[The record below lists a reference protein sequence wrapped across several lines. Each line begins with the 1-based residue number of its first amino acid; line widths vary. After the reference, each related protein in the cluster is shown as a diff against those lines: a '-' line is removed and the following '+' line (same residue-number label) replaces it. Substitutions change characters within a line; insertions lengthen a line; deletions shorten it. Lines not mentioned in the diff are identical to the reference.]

1 MTRFKILIEYKGV
14 NYVGWQKQ
22 ENGKSI
28 QEVIENSIKKLTGEK
43 RQIFA
48 AGRTDAGVHGLGQ
61 VAHFDLKKNLSE
73 DTIRDGLNSYLRS
86 ESISILDAKKTTKDF
101 HARFSAKKRE
111 YLYKIINRRAPL
123 TIEKDLAWV
132 LHKKIDLKKIKRAA
146 KLFIGKNNLNAF
158 RSAHCQSKTAIK
170 NIDQIK
176 IKKIN
181 DKIEIYI
188 KAKSF
193 LHSQVR
199 IMVGTLIQVGEGKMQ
214 PEDIKSIIKKAKRE
228 NAGPTAPASGL
239 YLLKV
244 YY

>member
-1 MTRFKILIEYKGV
+1 MTRFKILIEYKGA

-132 LHKKIDLKKIKRAA
+132 LHKKIDLKKIKCAA

-170 NIDQIK
+170 NIEKIK

-199 IMVGTLIQVGEGKMQ
+199 IMVGTLIQVGEGKIQ

>member
-1 MTRFKILIEYKGV
+1 M
-14 NYVGWQKQ
+14 
-22 ENGKSI
+22 
-28 QEVIENSIKKLTGEK
+28 
-43 RQIFA
+43 
-48 AGRTDAGVHGLGQ
+48 
-61 VAHFDLKKNLSE
+61 
-73 DTIRDGLNSYLRS
+73 
-86 ESISILDAKKTTKDF
+86 
-101 HARFSAKKRE
+101 
-111 YLYKIINRRAPL
+111 
-123 TIEKDLAWV
+123 
-132 LHKKIDLKKIKRAA
+132 
-146 KLFIGKNNLNAF
+146 FIGKNNLNAF